1 MALRR
6 DDFDAPVVDYSF
18 SEAKDV
24 SSLIDQMAKAGGFSA
39 TKLAHARD
47 VLSEA
52 INKSNRDGV
61 LNWLSFPAC
70 LCATGTRGFF
80 VEAIKRKAYN
90 VIITTCGTLDHDIAR
105 TYQAYYHG
113 AFELDDVELGEQGL
127 NRLGNVIVPNECYGD
142 ILEQSVLPWLEEI
155 EKERRAMNPENPWR
169 GFGSVELCWAFG
181 DRISD
186 ESSLLHWAAKHRI
199 PIIIPGL
206 SDGSIGAQL
215 FMHRQ
220 RSPDFMIDFLADEQ
234 ILSDLTWTCEES
246 HALMV
251 GGGISKH
258 HVIWWNQYRGGLD
271 SAVGITTASEHD
283 GSLSGARLREAISWG
298 KNPSRSPPSYR

>member
-142 ILEQSVLPWLEEI
+142 ILEQSVLPWL
-155 EKERRAMNPENPWR
+155 
-169 GFGSVELCWAFG
+169 
-181 DRISD
+181 
-186 ESSLLHWAAKHRI
+186 
-199 PIIIPGL
+199 
-206 SDGSIGAQL
+206 
-215 FMHRQ
+215 
-220 RSPDFMIDFLADEQ
+220 
-234 ILSDLTWTCEES
+234 
-246 HALMV
+246 
-251 GGGISKH
+251 
-258 HVIWWNQYRGGLD
+258 
-271 SAVGITTASEHD
+271 
-283 GSLSGARLREAISWG
+283 
-298 KNPSRSPPSYR
+298 